1 MEAGLVVLSAGRV
14 DQSLVVVESVSCAH
28 VIAHVGGM
36 FSWDEAPSYFGMVPS
51 PNAALISFPGS
62 PDVTVGSW
70 LPWARTALLLSLDI
84 TCTGAA
90 SRA

>member
-1 MEAGLVVLSAGRV
+1 MEAGLVVSSAGRV
-14 DQSLVVVESVSCAH
+14 DQSLVVLRSVSYAH
-28 VIAHVGGM
+28 VIAHIDGI
-36 FSWDEAPSYFGMVPS
+36 FSWDKAPSYFRIVPS
-51 PNAALISFPGS
+51 PNAAVISFLGS

-84 TCTGAA
+84 TWTGAA